1 MPFYLEH
8 YLQPWTA
15 FKHPDRPA
23 QLPELTRVFIFSLLT
38 LKAPNK
44 NCSRRH
50 FNFFTFIFP
59 RTKCLTFH
67 VNPVRQRIHMK
78 YPDLF
83 SLRKNFK
90 KSAAGATGPLRVK
103 IPHDF

>member
-1 MPFYLEH
+1 
-8 YLQPWTA
+8 
-15 FKHPDRPA
+15 
-23 QLPELTRVFIFSLLT
+23 
-38 LKAPNK
+38 
-44 NCSRRH
+44 
-50 FNFFTFIFP
+50 
-59 RTKCLTFH
+59 
-67 VNPVRQRIHMK
+67 MK